1 MRVGPA
7 IAVSTGRSSSWPTTS
22 YAVKLGVSSVR
33 TIRAVARASLVMSS
47 SSPLTACARSSRSTA
62 SASGCS
68 AEGYTGGPT
77 DSSASVLTP
86 EPERGVGARRR
97 EFGRRRSDHPTV
109 PSSAF
114 TSPDRTC
121 ASFRVVSRAHRSSS
135 SPAAGSGRRCWWAVG
150 SASGMSPVAA
160 PATAATARAPRGTA
174 SEGTPAS
181 PSRFLSAASPATTS
195 RAARSRA
202 SAGSSPV
209 ATSIGRKRRRN
220 PTPLQPFIKSGSG
233 RGSGR
238 RPTDRR
244 PIRRQSHR
252 FEGPGR
258 SGPQQRTSR
267 TRTGQPTRLPR
278 VTRGPSG
285 RRPNGGRT
293 APTRRRRRAPGPGA
307 GREAVTAAVERR

>member
-7 IAVSTGRSSSWPTTS
+7 IAVSTGRSSSWPTTP
-22 YAVKLGVSSVR
+22 YAVKFGPSSAR

-86 EPERGVGARRR
+86 EPKRGVGARRR

-181 PSRFLSAASPATTS
+181 PSRFPSAASPATTS

-220 PTPLQPFIKSGSG
+220 PTRSSRSSKAVRDGAAVD
-233 RGSGR
+233 GR
-238 RPTDRR
+238 RIDGRFDGSRIDSRGRDGRALSNGRAGHERDSRR
-244 PIRRQSHR
+244 DSL
-252 FEGPGR
+252 G
-258 SGPQQRTSR
+258 
-267 TRTGQPTRLPR
+267 
-278 VTRGPSG
+278 
-285 RRPNGGRT
+285 
-293 APTRRRRRAPGPGA
+293 
-307 GREAVTAAVERR
+307 